1 MRVIARGKT
10 LFLTV
15 GYPLVG
21 ELRCTKTTWNDL
33 SRKSYS
39 FPPLSHFLRS
49 SIFNLLRLRKKVTSI
64 CFPILLIASAP
75 FLAGFQYHRILKKY
89 VDWKRVFS
97 DTLVYLR
104 RERGV
109 LHRGF
114 FSSFL
119 RYPVPAKK
127 EPVVTGLRGCSPAA
141 LRCHD
146 SSNAASRHL
155 CATSSRV
162 CRLSLERIYVKN
174 DRFTKV
180 HVSSSPFAS
189 SRQFWSENSAFSFEI
204 NKFLQRLF
212 CTKLYTYFLLSKL
225 FFSRWIRWE
234 KKSSRIYLF
243 SPFQTSKLQT
253 ILLEMRKKKSS
264 IIYLFFPLQIRWKKK
279 KQEEANFFSIAIFQR
294 SVRNT
299 RVSAARSFGKIGEFA
314 FWTERWRRSSYYL
327 RAGLYLAGGEDFTSV
342 VALSNVVAPSKT
354 VCKRRCLLRG
364 QCY

>member
-1 MRVIARGKT
+1 M
-10 LFLTV
+10 F
-15 GYPLVG
+15 
-21 ELRCTKTTWNDL
+21 
-33 SRKSYS
+33 S
-39 FPPLSHFLRS
+39 
-49 SIFNLLRLRKKVTSI
+49 
-64 CFPILLIASAP
+64 PILWFTYDENEEFCIEDFSRVS
-75 FLAGFQYHRILKKY
+75 FDIL
-89 VDWKRVFS
+89 S
-97 DTLVYLR
+97 QR
-104 RERGV
+104 RR
-109 LHRGF
+109 
-114 FSSFL
+114 SQS
-119 RYPVPAKK
+119 
-127 EPVVTGLRGCSPAA
+127 LRGCEAA
-141 LRCHD
+141 VLLHCGAMTLPMRLRDTFAQRVLASAD
-146 SSNAASRHL
+146 SL
-155 CATSSRV
+155 Y
-162 CRLSLERIYVKN
+162 ERIYVKN

-204 NKFLQRLF
+204 NKFLQCLF
-212 CTKLYTYFLLSKL
+212 CTKLYTYFLLFEL

-243 SPFQTSKLQT
+243 SPFQTSKLQI
-253 ILLEMRKKKSS
+253 ILLEIRKKKSS

-279 KQEEANFFSIAIFQR
+279 KQEETIFFSIAIFQR

>member
-180 HVSSSPFAS
+180 HVSSNPFAS

-212 CTKLYTYFLLSKL
+212 CTKLYTYFLLFEL

-234 KKSSRIYLF
+234 KKKLENIPIF
-243 SPFQTSKLQT
+243 S
-253 ILLEMRKKKSS
+253 
-264 IIYLFFPLQIRWKKK
+264 FP
-279 KQEEANFFSIAIFQR
+279 NF
-294 SVRNT
+294 
-299 RVSAARSFGKIGEFA
+299 
-314 FWTERWRRSSYYL
+314 
-327 RAGLYLAGGEDFTSV
+327 
-342 VALSNVVAPSKT
+342 
-354 VCKRRCLLRG
+354 
-364 QCY
+364 